1 MKLLSYVPDVIT
13 EKFRG
18 YSHAPPVQSSVA
30 LPERTPLAC
39 SLVKAGGFLVRLAG
53 ISGALAVALGAYG
66 AHVLFKRDDIPEER
80 KEAFDRANHYHCL
93 HTLAILAAPLTRRPA
108 LVSEVGSNQQSYNC
122 NFPAGGHPPC
132 SWHNSFL
139 RVLLHL
145 CPDGQ
150 RRRQDGCALRGHYAH
165 PCLALHG
172 ALGSAKHD
180 TTH

>member
-108 LVSEVGSNQQSYNC
+108 LVGTLLVVGTTVFCGSCYIYALTGNDAVKMAAPY
-122 NFPAGGHPPC
+122 GGTTLILAWL
-132 SWHNSFL
+132 SM
-139 RVLLHL
+139 VL
-145 CPDGQ
+145 
-150 RRRQDGCALRGHYAH
+150 
-165 PCLALHG
+165 
-172 ALGSAKHD
+172 
-180 TTH
+180 